1 VDSALELG
9 KGVAHALTAAGK
21 TRIFSARRAC
31 PSCGRGFPEP
41 DPRLLSFN
49 SSQGWCPGCFGT
61 GVRVTDFESD
71 QTGEEAQWSAE
82 RRRRR
87 CRSSP
92 ARHCHG
98 ARLNPVALHLRFRER
113 SIAELTALPIAQL
126 RVLFERLQLTARE
139 AAIARDALAEIA
151 SRLGFLERV
160 GPGLPGAR
168 PCRADALGRRGA
180 AHSPGGAA
188 GLEPA
193 GRVLRAR

>member
-1 VDSALELG
+1 MDSALELG

-31 PSCGRGFPEP
+31 PGCGRGFAEP

-71 QTGEEAQWSAE
+71 QTGEEAQWSAGDADGAAIE
-82 RRRRR
+82 P
-87 CRSSP
+87 C
-92 ARHCHG
+92 ADCHG

-126 RVLFERLQLTARE
+126 RVLF
-139 AAIARDALAEIA
+139 
-151 SRLGFLERV
+151 
-160 GPGLPGAR
+160 
-168 PCRADALGRRGA
+168 
-180 AHSPGGAA
+180 
-188 GLEPA
+188 
-193 GRVLRAR
+193 